1 MTDPITGNPTAP
13 ILFKMHGSINRKEQQ
28 KDGYLITEGDYV
40 DYLGRDGG
48 DYIPIYI
55 DSLMSGKY
63 ILFLGYSLE
72 DWNVRVI
79 LSKLLK
85 KIQPGDARC
94 WAVVFGRSEEE
105 QEIWKTDHLNIY
117 AMDLLEFTD
126 KLVAELDQ
134 RV

>member
-1 MTDPITGNPTAP
+1 
-13 ILFKMHGSINRKEQQ
+13 MHGSINRKEQQ

-40 DYLGRDGG
+40 NYLGRDGG
-48 DYIPIYI
+48 DYIPTYI
-55 DSLMSGKY
+55 DSLMQGKN

-94 WAVVFGRSEEE
+94 WAIVLGRSEEE

-117 AMDLLEFTD
+117 ATNLLEFAD
-126 KLVAELDQ
+126 ILAAELDQ